1 MFEYA
6 KYGRYWKCVD
16 FGNYYLLEFVI
27 INDNSLLLNAS
38 KFLSKFHKI
47 YFSIDNNNLY
57 V

>member
-27 INDNSLLLNAS
+27 INSLLLNAS
-38 KFLSKFHKI
+38 KFLSKFHEI

>member
-27 INDNSLLLNAS
+27 INDNFIAEC
-38 KFLSKFHKI
+38 FEIFIKI
-47 YFSIDNNNLY
+47 SRDIFFN
-57 V
+57 